1 VKRRV
6 EVRRISDALKLRATH
21 QADDIAHDDTRRAI
35 TFAEFDSEVDEIGG
49 GLAAAGLKPGDRVF
63 LAISNARAVEHAIAV
78 FAVFRAGGIACP
90 INTRLSPRE
99 VADYAALVEP
109 RFAIS
114 DAPEV
119 LGYARPVIPAK
130 AGTLPQENDSFDEV
144 LGPCLRRDDEGA
156 CSSIERCWHTDAMPR
171 ELSALPD
178 QSMLDPEAD
187 AEILGTSG
195 TTGKI
200 KGVVVS
206 HPDLMTGVTGLNMD
220 KSRSTLHALPLSG
233 SGGNLGIVMLPA
245 KGGAT
250 AYTQPKFDPKGFLN
264 LVQEKRPNLVY
275 LVPSMLRLILD
286 HPDVAHYDFDGVKYL
301 MTGTAPLPHDSVER
315 ALKLW
320 PHVRMRNSY
329 GMSEGGIGIGTTSQE
344 QVRKPGCVGK
354 LPAHMQVRS
363 EDGAVITEV
372 GVSGEIYGFQKHP
385 RRYWNDPEATAA
397 SFKGGWT
404 KTGDLGYV
412 DADGDLIMSGRSKE
426 LIIRGGYNITPLEI
440 ETVLHQHVAVQDA
453 AVVGIDHDVLGEDV
467 AAAVTLRPGASV
479 TVGEITFWCREH
491 LADNKVP
498 RTVLVLGE
506 LPRNANGKVLKKD
519 LKPVL
524 EAAAREAKD
533 RLVA

>member
-1 VKRRV
+1 VTV
-6 EVRRISDALKLRATH
+6 EVRRISDALKVRAIH
-21 QADDIAHDDTRRAI
+21 QRDEIAHDDTRRAI
-35 TFAEFDSEVDEIGG
+35 SFAEFDREADEIGG
-49 GLAAAGLKPGDRVF
+49 GLAAAGLNPGDRVF

-90 INTRLSPRE
+90 INTRLSAKE
-99 VADYAALVEP
+99 IADYAALTEP

-114 DAPEV
+114 DVPEV
-119 LGYARPVIPAK
+119 L
-130 AGTLPQENDSFDEV
+130 AGIAFEQV
-144 LGPCLRRDDEGA
+144 
-156 CSSIERCWHTDAMPR
+156 WHTDAMPR
-171 ELSALPD
+171 DLAALPD
-178 QSMLDPEAD
+178 QASLDPNAD

-206 HPDLMTGVTGLNMD
+206 HPDLMTGVTGLNLD

-250 AYTQPKFDPKGFLN
+250 AYTQPKFDPKGFLE
-264 LVQEKRPNLVY
+264 LVKEKRPNLVY

-286 HPDVAHYDFDGVKYL
+286 QPDVANYDFDGVKYL

-354 LPAHMQVRS
+354 LPPHMQVRD
-363 EDGAVITEV
+363 EAGNVITTI
-372 GVSGEIYGFQKHP
+372 GVSGEIFGFQKHA

-404 KTGDLGYV
+404 KTGDLGYI
-412 DADGDLIMSGRSKE
+412 DEDGDLIMSGRSKE

-440 ETVLHQHVAVQDA
+440 ETVLHQHPAVQDA

-467 AAAVTLRPGASV
+467 AAAITLRPGASA
-479 TVGEITFWCREH
+479 TVAEITTYCRDH

-498 RTVLVLGE
+498 RTVLVMDE
-506 LPRNANGKVLKKD
+506 LPRNPNGKVLKKD

-524 EAAAREAKD
+524 EAVAAERKRA
-533 RLVA
+533 A

>member
-1 VKRRV
+1 VTFRV
-6 EVRRISDALKLRATH
+6 EVRRISDALKLRATT
-21 QADDIAHDDTRRAI
+21 QAHEIAHDDARRAI
-35 TFAEFDSEVDEIGG
+35 SFAEFDGEVDEIGG

-63 LAISNARAVEHAIAV
+63 LAISNDRAVEHAIAV

-90 INTRLSPRE
+90 INTRLSTKE
-99 VADYAALVEP
+99 IAGYAALVGP

-114 DAPEV
+114 DVPEV
-119 LGYARPVIPAK
+119 L
-130 AGTLPQENDSFDEV
+130 AGLNFEDS
-144 LGPCLRRDDEGA
+144 
-156 CSSIERCWHTDAMPR
+156 WHTDAMPR
-171 ELSALPD
+171 DLSALPD
-178 QSMLDPEAD
+178 QSTFDPNAD

-206 HPDLMTGVTGLNMD
+206 HPDLMTSVTGLNMD

-250 AYTQPKFDPKGFLN
+250 AYTQPKFDPKGFLE

-286 HPDVAHYDFDGVKYL
+286 HPDVANYGFEGVRYL

-354 LPAHMQVRS
+354 LPPHMQIRD
-363 EDGAVITEV
+363 EDGNVITKV
-372 GVSGEIYGFQKHP
+372 GESGEIYGFQKHP
-385 RRYWNDPEATAA
+385 RRYWNDPEATEA

-404 KTGDLGYV
+404 KTGDLGFV
-412 DADGDLIMSGRSKE
+412 DEDGDLIMSGRSKE

-440 ETVLHQHVAVQDA
+440 ETVLHQHPAVQDA
-453 AVVGIDHDVLGEDV
+453 AVVGINHDVLGEDV
-467 AAAVTLRPGASV
+467 AAAVTLRPGTRATPV
-479 TVGEITFWCREH
+479 DIIAYAREH

-498 RTVLVLGE
+498 RTVLILDA
-506 LPRNANGKVLKKD
+506 LPRNPNGKVLKKD

-524 EAAAREAKD
+524 EAAAREAKE
-533 RLVA
+533 RKAA

>member
-1 VKRRV
+1 
-6 EVRRISDALKLRATH
+6 
-21 QADDIAHDDTRRAI
+21 
-35 TFAEFDSEVDEIGG
+35 
-49 GLAAAGLKPGDRVF
+49 
-63 LAISNARAVEHAIAV
+63 
-78 FAVFRAGGIACP
+78 
-90 INTRLSPRE
+90 
-99 VADYAALVEP
+99 
-109 RFAIS
+109 
-114 DAPEV
+114 
-119 LGYARPVIPAK
+119 
-130 AGTLPQENDSFDEV
+130 
-144 LGPCLRRDDEGA
+144 
-156 CSSIERCWHTDAMPR
+156 
-171 ELSALPD
+171 
-178 QSMLDPEAD
+178 
-187 AEILGTSG
+187 
-195 TTGKI
+195 
-200 KGVVVS
+200 
-206 HPDLMTGVTGLNMD
+206 
-220 KSRSTLHALPLSG
+220 
-233 SGGNLGIVMLPA
+233 VMLPA

-250 AYTQPKFDPKGFLN
+250 AYTQPKFDPKGFLD

-286 HPDVAHYDFDGVKYL
+286 HPDVADYDFDGVKYL

-354 LPAHMQVRS
+354 LPPHMQVRG

-385 RRYWNDPEATAA
+385 RRYWNDPGATAA

-440 ETVLHQHVAVQDA
+440 ETVLHQHPAVQDA
-453 AVVGIDHDVLGEDV
+453 AVVGIDHVVLGEDV
-467 AAAVTLRPGASV
+467 AAAITLRPGASV
-479 TVGEITFWCREH
+479 SVAEIIAWCREH

-498 RTVLVLGE
+498 RTVLILDA
-506 LPRNANGKVLKKD
+506 LPHNPNGKVLKKD

-524 EAAAREAKD
+524 EAAASERTRA
-533 RLVA
+533 A